1 MAVEFSNR
9 SSKNKLSKSL
19 LYAMAC
25 SLEHVKSRIGQIH
38 ILKPNDNIGMGG
50 REDEPVKKVI
60 SEK

>member
-1 MAVEFSNR
+1 
-9 SSKNKLSKSL
+9 
-19 LYAMAC
+19 MAC